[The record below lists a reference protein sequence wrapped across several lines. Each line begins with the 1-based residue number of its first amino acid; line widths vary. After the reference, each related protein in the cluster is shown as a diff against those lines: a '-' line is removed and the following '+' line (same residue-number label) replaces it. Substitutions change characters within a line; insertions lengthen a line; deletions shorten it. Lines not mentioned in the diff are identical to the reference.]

1 MYEQQLQEHK
11 KAFENQQKQLAAM
24 KKGGK
29 SGKKAEEEMLNK
41 MKNKDKN
48 KKGKKKDNADDDE
61 PPPELLQRIKEYQ
74 VKFVF
79 PPTTEL
85 APPLL
90 RLSNVSFGYGNE
102 LLFKDLDF
110 DVTMDSRIA
119 IVGPNGVGK
128 STLLKL
134 LYGKI
139 QPVSLSY

>member
-29 SGKKAEEEMLNK
+29 SSKKAEEEMLNK

-48 KKGKKKDNADDDE
+48 KKGKKRDADEDE
-61 PPPELLQRIKEYQ
+61 PPPELLQRMKEYQ

-90 RLSNVSFGYGNE
+90 RLTNISFGYGSE

-139 QPVSLSY
+139 QPVGSIY